1 MSRAKRPGFWDAHF
15 FREFVTLSVP
25 IILSNL
31 MGASLHIVDNIMVGS
46 LGEVELA
53 SVAQANQMAFIVRI
67 TLFGVSS
74 GCAIFAAQHWGKQD
88 IPGVRRAMGISI
100 LSALVM
106 CGIASFWATIMPDSF
121 MRIYSPDP
129 AVIALGTDYLRIV
142 GPTFLFTGVSAIY
155 NAANRSTERVRIN
168 MVASVVSIAIN
179 TFLNWCLIFGNL
191 GFARMGVRGA
201 ALATAIAAGCEAVI
215 QIGWTYL
222 RRYPAAAR
230 LRELLPG
237 SAKFVAAYYKVA
249 VPVLLNEGFWAVGTS
264 MYAAIYGRMSTQSVA
279 AMNVFGTVEQLILAA
294 VFGTMNAASVMV
306 GKRIGAGKIEEAVD
320 YAKRM
325 LATGV
330 ALALAMG
337 AVLLLIRQPVL
348 TLFNISP
355 AAKEAAA
362 QVMLV
367 SALVLSMRAFNAVN
381 IVGVLRAGGDAVFSM
396 LLDGGA
402 VWVIGI
408 PMAFLGGLVLKL
420 PLPFVFLMIQMEELA
435 KVVLGMARFRSR
447 KWINSLVREGNG
459 EQE

>member
-1 MSRAKRPGFWDAHF
+1 
-15 FREFVTLSVP
+15 
-25 IILSNL
+25 
-31 MGASLHIVDNIMVGS
+31 
-46 LGEVELA
+46 
-53 SVAQANQMAFIVRI
+53 
-67 TLFGVSS
+67 
-74 GCAIFAAQHWGKQD
+74 
-88 IPGVRRAMGISI
+88 
-100 LSALVM
+100 
-106 CGIASFWATIMPDSF
+106 
-121 MRIYSPDP
+121 MR
-129 AVIALGTDYLRIV
+129 
-142 GPTFLFTGVSAIY
+142 F
-155 NAANRSTERVRIN
+155 
-168 MVASVVSIAIN
+168 
-179 TFLNWCLIFGNL
+179 
-191 GFARMGVRGA
+191 
-201 ALATAIAAGCEAVI
+201 
-215 QIGWTYL
+215 
-222 RRYPAAAR
+222 
-230 LRELLPG
+230 
-237 SAKFVAAYYKVA
+237 
-249 VPVLLNEGFWAVGTS
+249 
-264 MYAAIYGRMSTQSVA
+264 
-279 AMNVFGTVEQLILAA
+279 VFGTVEQLILAA